1 MCKILIM
8 IIIIKTMSVLAMEGT
23 VPPICSLNEVLT
35 YHLPCAR
42 YCSGY
47 KKTYMSKVLSFM
59 ELTFFWEKQKV
70 IK

>member
-8 IIIIKTMSVLAMEGT
+8 MIIIKTISVLAMEGT
-23 VPPICSLNEVLT
+23 VPSICSLNDVLT

-47 KKTYMSKVLSFM
+47 KKTYMSKALSFM
-59 ELTFFWEKQKV
+59 ELTVFWEKQKV